1 MSWRS
6 VMITRPT
13 KLSVQNRQLKIT
25 QDEEWSIPIEDI
37 NSIVLETPQVNV
49 SAKVMS
55 MMADSR
61 IVMYSCDD
69 KHLPNGI
76 FIPFNC
82 HSRQLKTI
90 KQQLAC
96 SESFQKRC
104 WQKII
109 TRKIQNQAEVLQMVN
124 KTIMGDYLEALANK
138 VNSGDTDNKEAI
150 AAKGYFTSLFGKN
163 FSRNDEEDV
172 CNSAL
177 NYGYA
182 IIRGAIARSI
192 VSYGYMPSIGIH
204 HKSELNNF
212 NLADD
217 FIEPFRPVVDLWVKN
232 NIKEDTEFGK
242 EIRSELI
249 NLLNVDVKIQGKL
262 QSVSN
267 AINIMMASYTTA
279 INQKDYRK
287 IELPEIL
294 PIQIHSYE

>member
-1 MSWRS
+1 
-6 VMITRPT
+6 MITQPT
-13 KLSVQNRQLKIT
+13 KLSIKNRQLRIT
-25 QDEEWSIPIEDI
+25 QDEEWSVPMEDI
-37 NSIVLETPQVNV
+37 NSIVLETPQVNI

-55 MMADSR
+55 CIADNR
-61 IVMYSCDD
+61 IVLYSCDE

-82 HSRQLKTI
+82 HSRQLKTL
-90 KQQLAC
+90 KQQLDC
-96 SESFQKRC
+96 TESFNKRC

-109 TRKIQNQAEVLQMVN
+109 KQKIRNQAEVLKMIN
-124 KTIMGDYLEALANK
+124 KTIMGDYLDALSEK

-150 AAKGYFTSLFGKN
+150 AAKGYFTTLFGKS
-163 FSRNDEEDV
+163 FSRNDEE
-172 CNSAL
+172 NIYNITL

-182 IIRGAIARSI
+182 IIRGAISRSI

-204 HKSELNNF
+204 HRSELNNF

-232 NIKEDTEFGK
+232 NINEETLFEKK
-242 EIRSELI
+242 IRGELI

-267 AINIMMASYTTA
+267 AINIMVGSYTTA
-279 INQKDYRK
+279 INQKNYTK
-287 IELPEIL
+287 LEVPEIL